1 MASRVALVMAPLL
14 PRICSTGVGN
24 MGLKTG
30 GSRGEQSIQINAYS
44 CLSVCLI
51 SLICMPPSLSFSLCV
66 FLMSMCISE
75 CLCVYLNFR
84 VYIFFF
90 FQYFSIFHSLCVSL
104 SLSLSLLFS
113 FFLFV
118 SLSITRWLHHVATI
132 TITSEDFFSLTFLSF
147 LLIVPDLGSRSGGR
161 SVGRAVT
168 SDSRG
173 PRFESSHQQKFILSI
188 YCQL

>member
-1 MASRVALVMAPLL
+1 
-14 PRICSTGVGN
+14 
-24 MGLKTG
+24 
-30 GSRGEQSIQINAYS
+30 
-44 CLSVCLI
+44 
-51 SLICMPPSLSFSLCV
+51 
-66 FLMSMCISE
+66 MSMCISE

-90 FQYFSIFHSLCVSL
+90 FQYFSIFHSLCGSLSL

-188 YCQL
+188 YCQLYWKDENKEKEAGNGPLKQEKLWILCKRSCLFY